1 MKFIVLYIQFINS
14 FEGLGLFFSST
25 AFIRRLRRYA
35 ATSVIKD
42 NPQIKRKIE
51 ETNPK
56 NFSIGRLTYNL
67 DFERIKTNGMR
78 NFFKTHA
85 CRNKNSQEIY
95 NTHQE
100 VEKLIGRFDVFYNRK
115 NGRLY
120 CTNLY
125 SEVKLRLQLIERLKY
140 PPMTTLKQFS
150 TSHLKVQ
157 PYITPTFTHYQKKRL
172 KNLPSCKLSF
182 SPHFYFHYFS

>member
-1 MKFIVLYIQFINS
+1 MVP
-14 FEGLGLFFSST
+14 ST
-25 AFIRRLRRYA
+25 AVILVYDAKALCSKRFS
-35 ATSVIKD
+35 TQFVIKD
-42 NPQIKRKIE
+42 NPQKRNLKK
-51 ETNPK
+51 NKPK
-56 NFSIGRLTYNL
+56 NYSTGDLTDNL
-67 DFERIKTNGMR
+67 DFERIKTNDMR

-85 CRNKNSQEIY
+85 CRNKNSQER
-95 NTHQE
+95 NKTLEE
-100 VEKLIGRFDVFYNRK
+100 VEKLIGSFDVFYNRK

-157 PYITPTFTHYQKKRL
+157 PYITPTFTHYQKKTF
-172 KNLPSCKLSF
+172 KKLAF
-182 SPHFYFHYFS
+182 LQTIL